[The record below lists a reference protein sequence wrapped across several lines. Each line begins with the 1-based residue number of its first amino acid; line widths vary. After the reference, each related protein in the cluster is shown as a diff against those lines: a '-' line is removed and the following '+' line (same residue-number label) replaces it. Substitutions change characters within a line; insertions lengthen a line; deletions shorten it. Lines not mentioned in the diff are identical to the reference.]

1 MCVYG
6 NVESALR
13 IANVAGDTLVVV
25 EYLHHPLGQPHIDL
39 APDQAMRDGVEVAVN
54 RDVVVD
60 VDLCRFPFGVFKRG
74 DWQRFERRTFDLLEQ
89 LTARLA
95 HMTHGLG
102 VEQLKQPGNLG
113 VKRGQ
118 IEELA
123 VA

>member
-25 EYLHHPLGQPHIDL
+25 EYLHHPLGQPYINL

-60 VDLCRFPFGVFKRG
+60 VDLCGSVLNFVCGV
-74 DWQRFERRTFDLLEQ
+74 
-89 LTARLA
+89 A
-95 HMTHGLG
+95 
-102 VEQLKQPGNLG
+102 
-113 VKRGQ
+113 
-118 IEELA
+118 
-123 VA
+123 